1 KFPLELKEWSAFE
14 QVIDNSIIE
23 RYDGDLEYVG
33 ESEHGDEAYYRP
45 LDEDHVR
52 RLLVDLWGDR
62 LTAEAIEDAFNRL
75 MQDRGDWPHL
85 KELRELDELE
95 DRLRREGLWLPDVQT
110 D

>member
-1 KFPLELKEWSAFE
+1 MKFLLELREWSAFE
-14 QVIDNSIIE
+14 QVIDRSIME

-33 ESEHGDEAYYRP
+33 ESEDGKQAYYRP
-45 LDEDHVR
+45 LDEGHIR

-75 MQDRGDWPHL
+75 MQVEGAWPLL

-95 DRLRREGLWLPDVQT
+95 DHLRREGLWLG
-110 D
+110 